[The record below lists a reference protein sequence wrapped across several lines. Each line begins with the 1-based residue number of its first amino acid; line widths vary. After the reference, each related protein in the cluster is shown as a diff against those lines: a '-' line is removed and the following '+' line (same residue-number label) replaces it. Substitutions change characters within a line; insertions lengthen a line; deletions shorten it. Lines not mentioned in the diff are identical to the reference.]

1 MTPLLLLLFALSFC
15 CDVGGQLCFK
25 LGSNRLEDETCEG
38 LRRHLRQVLTSP
50 WMGLGVLVY
59 GLEVGLWLAILERAP
74 LSLAFPI
81 ASLNFC
87 GVVVASKFLLGEPVS
102 RRRWMGVV
110 LITIGVLVIG
120 WGATA

>member
-1 MTPLLLLLFALSFC
+1 MTPLLLVLFALSLC

-25 LGSNRLEDETCEG
+25 MGSNRLSDGSCQG
-38 LRRHLRQVLTSP
+38 LLRHLRQVLASP
-50 WMGLGVLVY
+50 WMGCGILVY
-59 GLEVGLWLAILERAP
+59 GFEVILWLAILERAP

-81 ASLNFC
+81 ASVNFC

-102 RRRWMGVV
+102 RRRWLGVG
-110 LITIGVLVIG
+110 LITAGVLVIG

>member
-1 MTPLLLLLFALSFC
+1 MTPLLLVLFALSLC

-25 LGSNRLEDETCEG
+25 MGSNRLEDENCEG
-38 LRRHLRQVLTSP
+38 MIHHLRLVLTSP
-50 WMGLGVLVY
+50 WMGCGILVY
-59 GLEVGLWLAILERAP
+59 GLEVMLWLAILERAP

-87 GVVVASKFLLGEPVS
+87 GVVVASKLLLGEPVS

-110 LITIGVLVIG
+110 LITAGVLVIG
-120 WGATA
+120 WGATT